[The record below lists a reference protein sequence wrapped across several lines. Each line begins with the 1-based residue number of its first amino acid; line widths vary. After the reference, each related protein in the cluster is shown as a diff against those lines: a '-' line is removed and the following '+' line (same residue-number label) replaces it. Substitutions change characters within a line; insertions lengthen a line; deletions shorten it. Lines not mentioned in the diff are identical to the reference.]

1 MILLFL
7 ENFFISLSA
16 VFANKTRSILTA
28 LGIIIG
34 VVSVTMMGT
43 LISGLDKTFESSMSW
58 LGKDILY
65 VSRYEWFG
73 DMEWWEVR
81 NRPRIR
87 PEYVDKVKERSKY
100 ALAVAPVM
108 QRGASLSLGEK
119 ETRTEIFGT
128 NEDYMETITTNIVQ
142 GRFFSKNED
151 RSGARVTVI
160 GDGIKE
166 AFFGDNDPIGKYIKI
181 DNIKFRVIGVL
192 EKQGKFLGLFSVDKQ
207 AILPIGAYNRIFS
220 KRGWMRL
227 SIKIPENKIEEG
239 FSSSEIRPKV
249 VPGEYTAR
257 VNYEGLKLEEKITVV
272 GDNRIKMPVDDYR
285 KKLKALLTLRDLLS
299 RTHKLIDKV
308 SFSADQLEDLIKKLN
323 DASSQDSKDAMKIHK
338 KILEHKFEFLMR
350 PPPSMTYRQKPRLRE
365 EIRSLMSAIDNTTNP
380 PTAPQIERIASL
392 IKEVDEQ
399 EETIL
404 SNESELLNL
413 NRKLS
418 SLPQIIY

>member
-1 MILLFL
+1 MISLFI
-7 ENFFISLSA
+7 ENLFISLSSI
-16 VFANKTRSILTA
+16 FANKTRYILTA
-28 LGIIIG
+28 LGITIG

-43 LISGLDKTFESSMSW
+43 LISGLDKTFENSMSW

-87 PEYVDKVKERSKY
+87 PEYVDKVRQRSKY

-108 QRGASLSLGEK
+108 QRGASLSRGEK

-151 RSGARVTVI
+151 RSGSRVTVI

-166 AFFGDNDPIGKYIKI
+166 AFFGDQDPIGEYIKI

-227 SIKIPENKIEEG
+227 SIKIPEDKIEEG
-239 FSSSEIRPKV
+239 LDEISSVMRHIR
-249 VPGEYTAR
+249 
-257 VNYEGLKLEEKITVV
+257 GLKPNQKNDFAINQTKAFEKNYNALKLAIGGTGTFIT
-272 GDNRIKMPVDDYR
+272 
-285 KKLKALLTLRDLLS
+285 LLS
-299 RTHKLIDKV
+299 LIVGGIGVMNIMFVSVKERTREIGVRKAIG
-308 SFSADQLEDLIKKLN
+308 ATRG
-323 DASSQDSKDAMKIHK
+323 M
-338 KILEHKFEFLMR
+338 ILGQFLMEAV
-350 PPPSMTYRQKPRLRE
+350 SICL
-365 EIRSLMSAIDNTTNP
+365 
-380 PTAPQIERIASL
+380 IAGF
-392 IKEVDEQ
+392 IG
-399 EETIL
+399 L
-404 SNESELLNL
+404 SISYMLSILLNKIFPSTL
-413 NRKLS
+413 DIWLAMFSIFMSIIVGVISGIIPSYRAANLDPID
-418 SLPQIIY
+418 SLRYE

>member
-1 MILLFL
+1 MTSLFI
-7 ENFFISLSA
+7 ENLFISLSSI
-16 VFANKTRSILTA
+16 FANKTRSILTA
-28 LGIIIG
+28 LGITIG

-43 LISGLDKTFESSMSW
+43 LISGLDKTFENSMSW

-87 PEYVDKVKERSKY
+87 PEYVDKVKQRSKY

-108 QRGASLSLGEK
+108 QRGASLSRGEK

-151 RSGARVTVI
+151 RSGSRVTVI

-166 AFFGDNDPIGKYIKI
+166 AFFGDQDPIGEYIKI

-227 SIKIPENKIEEG
+227 SIKIPEDKIEEG
-239 FSSSEIRPKV
+239 LDEISSVMRHIR
-249 VPGEYTAR
+249 
-257 VNYEGLKLEEKITVV
+257 GLKPNQKNDFAINQTKAFEKNYNALKLAIGGTGTFIT
-272 GDNRIKMPVDDYR
+272 
-285 KKLKALLTLRDLLS
+285 LLS
-299 RTHKLIDKV
+299 LIVGGIGVMNIMFVSVKERTREIGVRKAIGATKG
-308 SFSADQLEDLIKKLN
+308 
-323 DASSQDSKDAMKIHK
+323 M
-338 KILEHKFEFLMR
+338 ILGQFLMEAVSICLIAGFIGLSISYMLSIILNKIF
-350 PPPSMTYRQKPRLRE
+350 PSTLDIWLAMFSIFMSIIVGVISGIIPSYRAANLDPIDSLRYE
-365 EIRSLMSAIDNTTNP
+365 
-380 PTAPQIERIASL
+380 
-392 IKEVDEQ
+392 
-399 EETIL
+399 
-404 SNESELLNL
+404 
-413 NRKLS
+413 
-418 SLPQIIY
+418 

>member
-1 MILLFL
+1 MILLFI
-7 ENFFISLSA
+7 ENLFISLSS

-43 LISGLDKTFESSMSW
+43 LISGLDKTFENSMSW

-87 PEYVDKVKERSKY
+87 PEYVDKIKVRSKY

-108 QRGASLSLGEK
+108 QRGASLSYGEK

-151 RSGARVTVI
+151 RSGSRVTVI

-166 AFFGDNDPIGKYIKI
+166 AFFGDQDPIGKYIKI

-239 FSSSEIRPKV
+239 LDEISSVMRHIR
-249 VPGEYTAR
+249 
-257 VNYEGLKLEEKITVV
+257 GLKPNQKNDFAINQTKAIEKNYNTLKLAIGGTGTFITLLSLIVGGIGVMNIMFVSVKERTREIGVRKAIGATKGMILGQFLMEAVLICLIAGLIGLLISYIFSILLNKIFPSTMDIWLATFSILMSIVV
-272 GDNRIKMPVDDYR
+272 GVVSGLIPSYR
-285 KKLKALLTLRDLLS
+285 AANLDPIDSLRY
-299 RTHKLIDKV
+299 
-308 SFSADQLEDLIKKLN
+308 E
-323 DASSQDSKDAMKIHK
+323 
-338 KILEHKFEFLMR
+338 
-350 PPPSMTYRQKPRLRE
+350 
-365 EIRSLMSAIDNTTNP
+365 
-380 PTAPQIERIASL
+380 
-392 IKEVDEQ
+392 
-399 EETIL
+399 
-404 SNESELLNL
+404 
-413 NRKLS
+413 
-418 SLPQIIY
+418 